1 MVSSWDRRIGDVP
14 AASDMNSSVRV
25 DGYEIISLVAPLGQ
39 RTEVTSTGPAIPAI
53 PRRSLHPV
61 FHRRDTAG
69 AENLFPFVIL
79 FQFCH
84 LDPERKPRAGSAV
97 LGALCVLRQFV
108 VKLWNGL

>member
-53 PRRSLHPV
+53 PRRSLRPV
-61 FHRRDTAG
+61 FHRRDTEG

-84 LDPERKPRAGSAV
+84 PDPERKPKVGICT
-97 LGALCVLRQFV
+97 LGALYVLRQFV
-108 VKLWNGL
+108 AKLWNGL